1 MRDIIIHLKPFTFIS
16 ILSCNLVKKLNKHSR
31 LLFEGRISPQ
41 QEELIMTSSVKKLP
55 VELKVADE
63 GKDFTTIFHGI
74 VVNYS
79 IRTVGDSRVL
89 KLECLSNTYLMDIDK
104 KIRVFQNKAS
114 LYKDV
119 LSYLNTYG
127 NYGFIMTQGVSKN
140 IEKLIV
146 QYNETDFEFIKRLAS
161 HFNTSISPAH
171 LVSGEKYYFGIPK
184 MVKEVKL
191 EHDYVVKREVSDDLR
206 KNEKSL
212 PYSIDMGNI
221 TIENE
226 SREIYDIGDI
236 AKMGGQE
243 FTVCEIHSELIGAEL
258 VHKYILKDKLGQYV
272 YKYYNTKIIGSSLE
286 SSISNVGGSKVKVY
300 IHEDGIQDSVD
311 WFNYSTVYSS
321 PDGTG
326 WYCMPENGDSVRLY
340 FPTEKEENGYI
351 ISAVHV
357 DDEIRNSGQPDIPR
371 SNPDNKSLKSK
382 YGKEL
387 LFTPNSI
394 KMTNNHGM
402 TVLIE
407 DGEGIT
413 ISSDKKV
420 TINAEEEINM
430 SSMTKKIDVDGK
442 DSITLTQQGTTIGLK
457 DIIVLSGNKV
467 NIE

>member
-1 MRDIIIHLKPFTFIS
+1 MSDIIIHLKPFTFLS
-16 ILSCNLVKKLNKHSR
+16 ILSCKLEKKLNEHSK
-31 LLFEGRISPQ
+31 LVFEGRISPK
-41 QEELIMTSSVKKLP
+41 QEEILMTSSVKKLP
-55 VELKVADE
+55 VELEVADE

-79 IRTVGDSRVL
+79 IRTVGDSRML

-119 LSYLNTYG
+119 LSYLNTYD
-127 NYGFIMTQGVSKN
+127 NYGFIMTQGISKS

-161 HFNTSISPAH
+161 HFNTSISPGH
-171 LVSGEKYYFGIPK
+171 LVDGEKYFFGIPK
-184 MVKEVKL
+184 MLREVKL

-212 PYSIDMGNI
+212 SYSIDMGNI

-236 AKMGGQE
+236 AKVGGQE
-243 FTVCEIHSELIGAEL
+243 FTVCEIYSKLIGAEL

-286 SSISNVGGSKVKVY
+286 SSISNVAGSKVKVY
-300 IHEDGIQDSVD
+300 INEDGIQNTTD

-357 DDEIRNSGQPDIPR
+357 DDSIRNSGQPNIPR
-371 SNPDNKSLKSK
+371 SNPDFKSLKSK

-387 LFTPNSI
+387 LFKPDSI
-394 KMTNNHGM
+394 IMTNNNGM
-402 TVLIE
+402 TVAILDD
-407 DGEGIT
+407 DGIV
-413 ISSDKKV
+413 ISSDKNVK
-420 TINAEEEINM
+420 IDAKEEINI
-430 SSMTKKIDVDGK
+430 SSIEKKIDTDAK
-442 DSITLTQQGTTIGLK
+442 DSITLTQQGATIELK
-457 DIIVLSGNKV
+457 DIISLSGDKV
-467 NIE
+467 NIQ

>member
-1 MRDIIIHLKPFTFIS
+1 MRDIIIHLKPFTFLS
-16 ILSCNLVKKLNKHSR
+16 ILSCKLEKKLNEHSK
-31 LLFEGRISPQ
+31 LVFEGRISPK
-41 QEELIMTSSVKKLP
+41 QEEILMTSSVKKLP
-55 VELKVADE
+55 VELEVADE

-79 IRTVGDSRVL
+79 IRTVGDSRML

-119 LSYLNTYG
+119 LSYLNTYD
-127 NYGFIMTQGVSKN
+127 NYGFIMTQGISKS

-161 HFNTSISPAH
+161 HFNTSISPGH
-171 LVSGEKYYFGIPK
+171 LVDGEKYFFGIPK
-184 MVKEVKL
+184 MLREVKL

-212 PYSIDMGNI
+212 SYSIDMGNI

-236 AKMGGQE
+236 AKVGGQE
-243 FTVCEIHSELIGAEL
+243 FTVCEIYSKLIGAEL

-286 SSISNVGGSKVKVY
+286 SSISNVAGSKVKVY
-300 IHEDGIQDSVD
+300 INEDGIQNTTD

-357 DDEIRNSGQPDIPR
+357 DDSIRNSGQPNIPR
-371 SNPDNKSLKSK
+371 SNPDFKSLKSK

-387 LFTPNSI
+387 LFKPDSI
-394 KMTNNHGM
+394 IMTNNNGM
-402 TVLIE
+402 TVAILDD
-407 DGEGIT
+407 DGIV
-413 ISSDKKV
+413 ISSDKNVK
-420 TINAEEEINM
+420 IDAKEEINI
-430 SSMTKKIDVDGK
+430 SSIEKKIDTDAK
-442 DSITLTQQGTTIGLK
+442 DSITLTQQGATIELK
-457 DIIVLSGNKV
+457 DIISLSGDKV
-467 NIE
+467 NIQ